1 MRRREFITLIGGA
14 AACWPLA
21 ARAAPAPRSDK
32 IHRIGMLRVGYPPP
46 TFLAPFR
53 KGLHELGLIEGQNIF
68 IEYGIGRN
76 VEELPKLANDM
87 IGLQVE
93 LLLAS
98 GTPAVIPA
106 KNATTSVPIVFVA
119 AIDPIAT
126 GLVQS
131 LSRPGGNITGLT
143 ALFTD
148 LMGKRLEF
156 LREAFP
162 SISRVALLSHIN
174 NPGHEQYLR
183 EAGRAA
189 KLLGITLQILA
200 VRGPEEFEDAFH
212 GAQGAGAVLQIDDA
226 MLTAHRER
234 LVELA
239 TKYKI
244 PGIYGFWEF
253 VDAGGFMALGPS
265 YSDLYHRAA
274 AYVDKILGGAKPAD
288 IPVEQPAKFEM
299 IVNLKV
305 GKQLG
310 ITISPMLLARAD
322 EVIE

>member
-1 MRRREFITLIGGA
+1 MRRRELMTLLGA
-14 AACWPLA
+14 MAVWPS
-21 ARAAPAPRSDK
+21 RAIAVPAPRSDK
-32 IHRIGMLRVGYPPP
+32 IYRIGMLRVGYPPP
-46 TFLAPFR
+46 SFLAPFR
-53 KGLHELGLIEGQNIF
+53 KGLKELGLIEGQNIF
-68 IEYGIGRN
+68 IEYGIGRD
-76 VEELPKLANDM
+76 VQELPKIANNL
-87 IGLQVE
+87 IGLQVA

-156 LREAFP
+156 LKEAFP

-174 NPGHEQYLR
+174 NPGHEQYVR
-183 EAGRAA
+183 EAERAA
-189 KLLGITLQILA
+189 RMLGIQLQVLA
-200 VRGPEEFEDAFH
+200 ISDPSELDAAFDR
-212 GAQGAGAVLQIDDA
+212 AQGAGAILQVDDA
-226 MLTAHRER
+226 MLTAQRER
-234 LVELA
+234 LVALA
-239 TKYKI
+239 NKHRL
-244 PGIYGFWEF
+244 PGIYGFREF
-253 VDAGGFMALGPS
+253 VDVGGFMALGPS
-265 YSDLYHRAA
+265 YSELYHRAA
-274 AYVDKILGGAKPAD
+274 AYVDKILAGAVPAD

-305 GKQLG
+305 GRELG
-310 ITISPMLLARAD
+310 IEISPLLLARAD

>member
-1 MRRREFITLIGGA
+1 MKRREFIAGLA
-14 AACWPLA
+14 ASSVWQLG
-21 ARAAPAPRSDK
+21 ARAASAPRSDK

-53 KGLHELGLIEGQNIF
+53 NGLHELGLVEGQNIF
-68 IEYGIGRN
+68 IEYGIGRS
-76 VEELPKLANDM
+76 VEELPKLANDL

-106 KNATTSVPIVFVA
+106 KNATTLVPIVFVA

-156 LREAFP
+156 LQEAFP
-162 SISRVALLSHIN
+162 SISRVALISHIN
-174 NPGHEQYLR
+174 NPGHEQYVR
-183 EAGRAA
+183 EAERAA
-189 KLLGITLQILA
+189 KLLGITLQTLA
-200 VRGPEEFEDAFH
+200 VRGPEEFEQAFR

-226 MLTAHRER
+226 MLTAHRVR

-239 TKYKI
+239 MKYKI
-244 PGIYGFWEF
+244 PGIYGFREF

-288 IPVEQPAKFEM
+288 LPVEQPAKFEM

-310 ITISPMLLARAD
+310 ISISPMLLARAD

>member
-1 MRRREFITLIGGA
+1 MRRREFITLIGGVA
-14 AACWPLA
+14 GWPLA
-21 ARAAPAPRSDK
+21 VGAAPASRSDK

-53 KGLHELGLIEGQNIF
+53 KGLQELGLIEGQNIF
-68 IEYGIGRN
+68 MEYGIGRS
-76 VEELPKLANDM
+76 VEDLPKLANDM

-106 KNATTSVPIVFVA
+106 KNATASVPIVFVA

-162 SISRVALLSHIN
+162 TISRVALLSHVN

-183 EAGRAA
+183 EAQRAA
-189 KLLGITLQILA
+189 KSLGIELQTLA
-200 VRGPEEFEDAFH
+200 VRGPEEFEEAFR
-212 GAQGAGAVLQIDDA
+212 GARGVGAILQIDDA

-239 TKYKI
+239 TRHKI
-244 PGIYGFWEF
+244 PGIYGFREF

-274 AYVDKILGGAKPAD
+274 TYVDKILGGVKPAD

-299 IVNLKV
+299 IINLKV